1 MNSQRPNIIFICAD
15 QWRGDCLGL
24 YQNQHPVVTPH
35 INQLARE
42 GTNYTR
48 AYATCPVCMPQRMT
62 MLTGRSESS
71 LGLLTNFMDGPRPG
85 VAEGST
91 IAGILGQAG
100 YHTQAVGK
108 MHFYPPRARW
118 GFDNVV
124 LHPDDYVNFLEDS
137 GYGGA
142 YRGHG
147 LGGNEVYPG
156 VFPAPE
162 KFYHTNW
169 IVEES
174 IRFLDRRDPDCP
186 FFLNVIFEAPHSP
199 FDPPAP
205 YDRFYDNFSIPT
217 PIVGS
222 WNNDEE
228 YPPDFSRKRMTSKYN
243 DLSPET
249 IAESRRRY
257 YGQITN
263 IDYQLGRLFG
273 ALKTRNLDEDTAI
286 IFTSDHGELLGDHGL
301 FAKYCY
307 LEGAAR
313 VPLIVR
319 PPQAMSVE
327 CAVSSETPVMTTDI
341 MPTILDIIGLN
352 IPSDVDGNSL
362 LFDIPD
368 NRIICGETVS
378 SAFAV
383 DSEHKYIYYQN
394 GGVEQ
399 LFKPGQDPDDLH
411 NLINL
416 PEHKEKCRQLRN
428 KLIDYLAT
436 HNSDK
441 VRMDK
446 LIRKDLDVDE
456 KSLLAINPTA
466 CRGPMRFG
474 SGY

>member
-1 MNSQRPNIIFICAD
+1 MNIQQPNIIFICAD

-71 LGLLTNFMDGPRPG
+71 LGLLTNFMNGPRP
-85 VAEGST
+85 EIEEDST
-91 IAGILGQAG
+91 IAGILGRTG

-108 MHFYPPRARW
+108 MHFYPDRARW

-124 LHPDDYVNFLEDS
+124 LHPNDYVNFLEDN

-174 IRFLDRRDPDCP
+174 IRFLDRREPDCP
-186 FFLNVIFEAPHSP
+186 FFLSVIFEAPHSP

-205 YDRFYDNFSIPT
+205 YDRFYDNFSIPA
-217 PIVGS
+217 PVIGS
-222 WNNDEE
+222 WNNGDE
-228 YPPDFSRKRMTSKYN
+228 YPPDFSRKRLTGKYN

-263 IDYQLGRLFG
+263 IDYQLGRLLG
-273 ALKTRNLDEDTAI
+273 ALKTRNLDTNTAI

-319 PPQAMSVE
+319 PPQAMSID
-327 CAVSSETPVMTTDI
+327 CAVSSGTPVMTTDI
-341 MPTILDIIGLN
+341 MPTILDVVGLS
-352 IPSDVDGNSL
+352 IPSEVEGISL
-362 LFDIPD
+362 LGDVPD
-368 NRIICGETVS
+368 NRTVCGETYS
-378 SAFAV
+378 SAFIV
-383 DSEHKYIYYQN
+383 DNEYKYVYYQN

-399 LFKPGQDPDDLH
+399 LFNPVQDPDDLY
-411 NLINL
+411 NLSNL
-416 PEHKEKCRQLRN
+416 PEHRVRCEKLRDR
-428 KLIDYLAT
+428 LIDYLAT
-436 HNSDK
+436 HNSAK
-441 VRMDK
+441 VRMGE
-446 LIRKDLDVDE
+446 LVREDLDFDE
-456 KSLLAINPTA
+456 KSLSAINPSA

-474 SGY
+474 AGY